1 MITYQEIYDL
11 LRKEKYSDSLV
22 KLPSNLFNEVGL
34 YLKEK
39 KTLVEKKDNLFSET
53 IKSTRKQLDNAISI
67 IKELISIRE
76 KKVLNLAFMAAM
88 TGINKKDTTNLL
100 KHEEDLF
107 ETVTKKLEQN
117 QEKIKETFEGRDA
130 EQDNLNRLVRFKKDV
145 LSVLDPSNNKIG
157 PFHEDDVAN
166 LPKEIVQILIDD
178 NKVEP
183 IE

>member
-117 QEKIKETFEGRDA
+117 QEKI
-130 EQDNLNRLVRFKKDV
+130 
-145 LSVLDPSNNKIG
+145 
-157 PFHEDDVAN
+157 
-166 LPKEIVQILIDD
+166 
-178 NKVEP
+178 
-183 IE
+183 